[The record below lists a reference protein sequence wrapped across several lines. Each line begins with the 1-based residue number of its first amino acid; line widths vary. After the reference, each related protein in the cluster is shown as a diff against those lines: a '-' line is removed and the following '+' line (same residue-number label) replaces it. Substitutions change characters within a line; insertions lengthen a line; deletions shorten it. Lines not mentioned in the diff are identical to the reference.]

1 LTDKNTEYHL
11 NKRGEFIINN
21 YNSAKL
27 FSSFFPGV
35 AGKDGIP
42 MWVFYV
48 NRGQCICSMGI
59 KDKQHPIMEFLPA
72 NWAYN
77 LVSSQGFRT
86 FIKFPENQTINYY
99 EPFQNHLRD
108 KNINRSQSMIISP
121 SELTLQ
127 EINHTLGLKFSVKY
141 FNIPN
146 DCYAGLVRKLEIKN
160 QSDEPVSLEALDGL
174 PLIIPCGIDNYGL
187 KFMRRLFEAFVE
199 VTNFHNK
206 VPFFKGKVEPAD
218 RPDVVRIKKGNFYL
232 GLIHQGQN
240 TKIVTPL
247 VDPVKIFGIRG
258 DYSYPERFLTEPSE
272 NLANG
277 QIFENRLPSAMGLFD
292 TVIQPQ
298 ETFTYYSIIGNAA
311 SAERLNDLVPRISQK
326 KYLLAKEKE
335 NREIIKA
342 ITQKNFINS
351 SQPVFDHYAR
361 QNFLDNVLRGGIPYT
376 IKGDK
381 AQTIVHLYSRKHGD
395 LERDYNDYRLAPTN
409 YSQGNGNFRDVNQ
422 NRRSDLFFNP
432 DVQED
437 NVEHFYNLI
446 QLDGFNPLVIKEKR
460 FAPDDKDETMSYLA
474 KHFPAEAVESITAF
488 LSSSFTPG
496 ELLHYLSEND
506 LQLKGDTELFLGN
519 LLAVCQNINDTDYGE
534 GYWTDHWT
542 YNLDLIENFLAVY
555 PEKLRYL
562 LFEKKTFS
570 FYDNPHIV
578 MPRDDKYVIWDGN
591 LMQLNAVAFDKEKD
605 NLILSRTKDHNK
617 VRTAFGKGEVYYTNL
632 MNKILSVI
640 VNKMASLDPAG
651 VGVEMETDKPNWY
664 DALNGL
670 PGLIGS
676 SLSETL
682 EIKRHILFLLDSF
695 QKLKLEDRQ
704 WLVYIELADY
714 MRQLLNLLK
723 AKHSAYEYWE
733 KAAAVK
739 EAYRKT
745 TRMGING
752 EETGLNIKD
761 IKEFLVLC
769 LNKLE
774 HGISLAWNKKQNVIN
789 TYFINQ
795 VTEYEEIMIK
805 GDNGKDIIK
814 TNARGLK
821 CFRSQ
826 KFQQQALPLF
836 LEGPVHY
843 LRCLTDR
850 EKARELAANIKNSGL
865 YDKKLKMYK
874 VNESLADQVMEI
886 GRARTFSPG
895 WFENESV
902 WLHME
907 YKYMLELLRSGLYS
921 EFYADFKN
929 VFVPFFE
936 PEIYGRSI
944 LENSSFI
951 VSSANPDPSLHGNGF
966 VARLSGATAEFIH
979 ILALMTLGEKP
990 FDLDQNGVLCLK
1002 LKPVLPGWL
1011 FSNNTQEREV
1021 LVDDNPQNIEF
1032 PANSFSFMFLGNTL
1046 VTYHNPARKDTFGDK
1061 PLLPGKWILTEHDGK
1076 EYNIEAA
1083 HLIGDTAQRV
1093 RNRNFKKIDI
1103 YLK

>member
-1 LTDKNTEYHL
+1 
-11 NKRGEFIINN
+11 
-21 YNSAKL
+21 
-27 FSSFFPGV
+27 
-35 AGKDGIP
+35 
-42 MWVFYV
+42 
-48 NRGQCICSMGI
+48 
-59 KDKQHPIMEFLPA
+59 
-72 NWAYN
+72 
-77 LVSSQGFRT
+77 
-86 FIKFPENQTINYY
+86 
-99 EPFQNHLRD
+99 
-108 KNINRSQSMIISP
+108 
-121 SELTLQ
+121 
-127 EINHTLGLKFSVKY
+127 
-141 FNIPN
+141 
-146 DCYAGLVRKLEIKN
+146 
-160 QSDEPVSLEALDGL
+160 
-174 PLIIPCGIDNYGL
+174 
-187 KFMRRLFEAFVE
+187 LFEAFVE
-199 VTNFHNK
+199 VTNFENK
-206 VPFFKGKVEPAD
+206 VPFYKLKVEPAD
-218 RPDVVRIKKGNFYL
+218 RPDVVRISKGNFYL

-591 LMQLNAVAFDKEKD
+591 LMQL
-605 NLILSRTKDHNK
+605 
-617 VRTAFGKGEVYYTNL
+617 
-632 MNKILSVI
+632 
-640 VNKMASLDPAG
+640 
-651 VGVEMETDKPNWY
+651 
-664 DALNGL
+664 
-670 PGLIGS
+670 
-676 SLSETL
+676 
-682 EIKRHILFLLDSF
+682 
-695 QKLKLEDRQ
+695 
-704 WLVYIELADY
+704 
-714 MRQLLNLLK
+714 
-723 AKHSAYEYWE
+723 
-733 KAAAVK
+733 
-739 EAYRKT
+739 
-745 TRMGING
+745 
-752 EETGLNIKD
+752 
-761 IKEFLVLC
+761 
-769 LNKLE
+769 
-774 HGISLAWNKKQNVIN
+774 
-789 TYFINQ
+789 
-795 VTEYEEIMIK
+795 
-805 GDNGKDIIK
+805 
-814 TNARGLK
+814 
-821 CFRSQ
+821 
-826 KFQQQALPLF
+826 
-836 LEGPVHY
+836 
-843 LRCLTDR
+843 
-850 EKARELAANIKNSGL
+850 
-865 YDKKLKMYK
+865 
-874 VNESLADQVMEI
+874 
-886 GRARTFSPG
+886 
-895 WFENESV
+895 
-902 WLHME
+902 
-907 YKYMLELLRSGLYS
+907 
-921 EFYADFKN
+921 
-929 VFVPFFE
+929 
-936 PEIYGRSI
+936 
-944 LENSSFI
+944 
-951 VSSANPDPSLHGNGF
+951 
-966 VARLSGATAEFIH
+966 
-979 ILALMTLGEKP
+979 
-990 FDLDQNGVLCLK
+990 
-1002 LKPVLPGWL
+1002 
-1011 FSNNTQEREV
+1011 
-1021 LVDDNPQNIEF
+1021 
-1032 PANSFSFMFLGNTL
+1032 
-1046 VTYHNPARKDTFGDK
+1046 DT
-1061 PLLPGKWILTEHDGK
+1061 
-1076 EYNIEAA
+1076 
-1083 HLIGDTAQRV
+1083 
-1093 RNRNFKKIDI
+1093 
-1103 YLK
+1103 